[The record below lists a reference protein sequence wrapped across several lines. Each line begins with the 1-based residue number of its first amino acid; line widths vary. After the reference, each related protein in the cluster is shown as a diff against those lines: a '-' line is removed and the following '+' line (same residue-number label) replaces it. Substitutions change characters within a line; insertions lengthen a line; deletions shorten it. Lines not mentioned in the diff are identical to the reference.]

1 MVLAST
7 CSLLCNSAA
16 TIRRAVWGYGNFL
29 LSYCPS
35 YPANTSDAT
44 SAANEQLTDVAQ
56 VSSLLLAPSS
66 KAAGPKGS
74 GPREA
79 STDDLMAAANV
90 LVRSRELLDTLS
102 GKLAAADA
110 PVGCDDTMLH

>member
-1 MVLAST
+1 
-7 CSLLCNSAA
+7 
-16 TIRRAVWGYGNFL
+16 
-29 LSYCPS
+29 
-35 YPANTSDAT
+35 
-44 SAANEQLTDVAQ
+44 

-66 KAAGPKGS
+66 KEAGPKGS

-110 PVGCDDTMLH
+110 PVGCDDTRSHCCFLIHFLIVPLVVTDIACDCHVGTPHFVFL